1 MSDLIKVIESEK
13 IDYTVNNDGSISVG
27 GSLDLRGSGITSLPD
42 NLSVGGSLDLE
53 GSGITILPDNL
64 SVGGNLYLYGT
75 GITILPDNLS
85 VGGSLDLR
93 GSGITSLPDNLS
105 VGGSLDLYGTGITIL
120 PDNLSVGGN
129 LYLYGT
135 GITILPDRFYCRHLY
150 LDPKSIGNI
159 SYREN
164 CGYSSRTIFSA
175 WVNDDFRIAA
185 GCFWG
190 TLSEFESAVDNK
202 YSGNAAETYKKAAR
216 DCIAE
221 LTEKLNQGEQG

>member
-1 MSDLIKVIESEK
+1 
-13 IDYTVNNDGSISVG
+13 
-27 GSLDLRGSGITSLPD
+27 
-42 NLSVGGSLDLE
+42 LSVGGSLYLE
-53 GSGITILPDNL
+53 DT
-64 SVGGNLYLYGT
+64 
-75 GITILPDNLS
+75 
-85 VGGSLDLR
+85 
-93 GSGITSLPDNLS
+93 GITSLPE
-105 VGGSLDLYGTGITIL
+105 
-120 PDNLSVGGN
+120 
-129 LYLYGT
+129 
-135 GITILPDRFYCRHLY
+135 RFSCRHLY

-164 CGYSSRTIFSA
+164 CGHSSRTIFSA

-202 YSGNAAETYKKAAR
+202 YSGNTAETYKKAAR